1 MVFQTYALY
10 PHLTVFDNIAFSL
23 RLRKMKKE
31 EIRKRVVEAAKVL
44 GLDPF
49 LDKKPRSLSGGQR
62 QRVAMGRAIVRQP
75 QAFLMDEP
83 LSNLDAKLRVQM
95 RAEISRLT
103 RSLGVTT
110 IYVTHDQV
118 EAMTMGD
125 RVAVMRKGELQQVA
139 PPQELYDHP
148 LNVFVGGFIG
158 SPAMNLIEAS
168 LERSNGTLAAVLGD
182 QRISLDDDVLA
193 ARPALKSFEGNEVVL
208 GIRPEHLDDASLV
221 SDAPE
226 GKRLRGEVE
235 LTEALGSELM
245 VHFKINAPPALTEEV
260 KELAADVGEVAVSGL
275 EDARAEQQTTMV
287 GRFGVESRVKNGETG
302 RGRRRH
308 ARAPFFRPGNGAWNL
323 RQTERSHAMTR
334 RWIALLAVCLLAV
347 GTATSCGGDDGG
359 GGSTAKGTGEITIFS
374 LWGGSEQ
381 EAFQKVLT
389 QFTADTGIKTKYESA
404 RDFLPVIRTRLAA
417 DNPPMVAII
426 PRPGFVAELAQ
437 DDVLIPLE
445 DLGLDADKINE
456 NYTETWTS
464 LATVD
469 DTVYGVVAKANSK
482 STVWYKPASF
492 QENSFEI
499 PTDFNQLID
508 ITKQYKA
515 KGKTPWAVG
524 AQGDDN
530 SWTLTDWFEQIYV
543 RQAGPEKY
551 SQLFETG
558 EVKFNDQSVKDA
570 LTEMV
575 KIVNDDYVAGGI
587 DTALGISFVDAIGRV
602 FGKNPKAEMFYEG
615 GFVGGI
621 AIGQVNPSLKPG
633 TDIDFFDFPQ
643 IGGGDEGTVV
653 GGGDVAAAF
662 VNNED
667 VAKLLDYL
675 ATPEAGKIWVSTGAI
690 ASPNKGVTAED
701 YPNDLVS
708 KEAKQ
713 LLEAK
718 TFRFDGSD
726 LLPGTLGQNFGTLLQ
741 NIIKTPN
748 NMDSLL
754 DNYQSDA
761 DQAGFG
767 A

>member
-1 MVFQTYALY
+1 
-10 PHLTVFDNIAFSL
+10 
-23 RLRKMKKE
+23 
-31 EIRKRVVEAAKVL
+31 
-44 GLDPF
+44 
-49 LDKKPRSLSGGQR
+49 
-62 QRVAMGRAIVRQP
+62 
-75 QAFLMDEP
+75 
-83 LSNLDAKLRVQM
+83 
-95 RAEISRLT
+95 
-103 RSLGVTT
+103 
-110 IYVTHDQV
+110 
-118 EAMTMGD
+118 
-125 RVAVMRKGELQQVA
+125 
-139 PPQELYDHP
+139 
-148 LNVFVGGFIG
+148 
-158 SPAMNLIEAS
+158 
-168 LERSNGTLAAVLGD
+168 
-182 QRISLDDDVLA
+182 
-193 ARPALKSFEGNEVVL
+193 
-208 GIRPEHLDDASLV
+208 
-221 SDAPE
+221 
-226 GKRLRGEVE
+226 
-235 LTEALGSELM
+235 
-245 VHFKINAPPALTEEV
+245 
-260 KELAADVGEVAVSGL
+260 
-275 EDARAEQQTTMV
+275 
-287 GRFGVESRVKNGETG
+287 
-302 RGRRRH
+302 
-308 ARAPFFRPGNGAWNL
+308 
-323 RQTERSHAMTR
+323 MTR

-347 GTATSCGGDDGG
+347 GTATSCGGDDDGG
-359 GGSTAKGTGEITIFS
+359 GGTAKGTGTITIFS

-381 EAFQKVLT
+381 EAFAKVLK

-445 DLGLDADKINE
+445 DLGLDADKIDE
-456 NYTETWTS
+456 NYTETWTN

-482 STVWYKPASF
+482 STVWYKPQSF

-570 LTEMV
+570 LNEMV
-575 KIVNDDYVAGGI
+575 KIVNDEYVAGGI
-587 DTALGISFVDAIGRV
+587 DTVARHQLRRRIGRV

-621 AIGQVNPSLKPG
+621 AIDQVNPSLKAGHGYRLLRLPADRRRRRGPG
-633 TDIDFFDFPQ
+633 RRQ
-643 IGGGDEGTVV
+643 WRRRGGLRQQRRRGQAAGLPRDARGRPDLGLDGRDRLTEQGRDRR
-653 GGGDVAAAF
+653 GLPERPRQQGSEAAPGRQDV
-662 VNNED
+662 
-667 VAKLLDYL
+667 
-675 ATPEAGKIWVSTGAI
+675 
-690 ASPNKGVTAED
+690 
-701 YPNDLVS
+701 
-708 KEAKQ
+708 
-713 LLEAK
+713 
-718 TFRFDGSD
+718 FRFDGSD

-741 NIIKTPN
+741 NIIKTPD

-754 DNYQSDA
+754 DDYQSDA